1 MHAQARAAVSKSM
14 YSGCCNLGSARVTAE
29 HDSEARDVIAT
40 DIVRPWLSWLA
51 IAPPAR
57 LYGTSAT
64 SEAADFFIIL
74 QSIVL

>member
-51 IAPPAR
+51 IAPAR